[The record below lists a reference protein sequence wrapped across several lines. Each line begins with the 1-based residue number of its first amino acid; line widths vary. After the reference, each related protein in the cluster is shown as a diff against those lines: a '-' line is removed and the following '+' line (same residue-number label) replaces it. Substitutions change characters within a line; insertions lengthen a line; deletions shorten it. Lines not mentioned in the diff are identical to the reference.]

1 MCEEMRRMLP
11 TIGTATLAQA
21 VLIGHS
27 FGALLC
33 LAFTVRNP
41 GLVRGLVLVDPPSE
55 WAHMDRQRAWLLRG
69 GIQLSRLGAVLAR
82 LGIVRACL
90 ALLTGGVPAAPRYFV
105 KLFGPTTA
113 RTLERLV
120 GEVRKLP
127 PELHPVVQALWC
139 QPKCFLAMAAYLGA
153 LPEAIAEVG
162 RVPPLTVPLIV
173 ISSGDQTPDVLEAHQ
188 ALARKSTMG
197 RHVVAAHSTHWIPFD
212 EPGLIVTAIR
222 DVVQKH

>member
-1 MCEEMRRMLP
+1 
-11 TIGTATLAQA
+11 
-21 VLIGHS
+21 
-27 FGALLC
+27 
-33 LAFTVRNP
+33 
-41 GLVRGLVLVDPPSE
+41 
-55 WAHMDRQRAWLLRG
+55 
-69 GIQLSRLGAVLAR
+69 
-82 LGIVRACL
+82 
-90 ALLTGGVPAAPRYFV
+90 VPAAPRYFV

-222 DVVQKH
+222 DVAQKH